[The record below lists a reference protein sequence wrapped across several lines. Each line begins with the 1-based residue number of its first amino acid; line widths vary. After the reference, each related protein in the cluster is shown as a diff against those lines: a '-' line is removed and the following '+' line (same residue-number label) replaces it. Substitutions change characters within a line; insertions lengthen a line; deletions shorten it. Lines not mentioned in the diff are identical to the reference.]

1 MSFIQDIREKYAR
14 WAVVAIALSLL
25 GFILMDAFAGRG
37 SIFSGGPST
46 TVGKVNGSKID
57 LKEFNIK
64 VQQQETYQQQQR
76 QATLSEGDRRGI
88 MESVWND
95 MVNQI
100 LLEGELGK
108 IGMRVGKKETN
119 DLLFGANP
127 PQDLKSQFTDSKTG
141 QYDAVLAQQQIN
153 EMKKRGTAEQ
163 KANFNDYIGQLE
175 YQRIFEKYNSLLVNS
190 INFPKWLLEKQNAD
204 KSLISNIKYIVVN
217 YSDSMFVDSTI
228 KISDKEIANYIS
240 EHKEKYKQ
248 EESREIAY
256 VAFSAK
262 PRATDSLEAKEK
274 LLTLKA
280 EFESTN
286 DIQRF
291 FDREGN
297 RSQYYD
303 GYLSGKS
310 LPQGIKDSASSIPNG
325 SVYGPYQDGENY
337 VLAKKIGMKMWP
349 DTVKVRHIL
358 ISLTQQDPATGQ
370 KTPLRDSLTAKKLT
384 DSLALAIKNGS
395 NFDALCAQFSDDPG
409 SKDKGGVY
417 ENVYAGQMV
426 PEFNQFIF
434 DKKTGD
440 KGVVK
445 TDFGYHYIE
454 VLSQKGGSPAYNI
467 AFLTRPIVASQETDN
482 LANNEANK
490 FAGSSR
496 NAKAFDENVEKELK
510 PKGINKLLASNIGVN
525 DYMAGGLSS
534 RQFVKNIYTAKLND
548 VLQPV
553 RIGDDY
559 IVASVTAINKKGTQS
574 VEKAKGGVEV
584 ILRNKKKA
592 EIVKQKTGKITT
604 LEAVHTTLNRA
615 TSTADS
621 IRLLGQSPALGF
633 EPKVLGASFNMDNQG
648 KTIPELIEGVS
659 GVYVI
664 QVESISATPVANANV
679 EEERK
684 SKYATAKQTSMY
696 RFAQVLK
703 EAADIKDN
711 RAKHF

>member
-46 TVGKVNGSKID
+46 TIGKVNGSKID
-57 LKEFNIK
+57 LKEFNKK

-95 MVNQI
+95 LVNQI
-100 LLEGELGK
+100 LLEDELG
-108 IGMRVGKKETN
+108 ILGMKVGKKETN

-153 EMKKRGTAEQ
+153 EMKKRGSAEQ

-175 YQRIFEKYNSLLVNS
+175 YQRIFEKYNSLIVNS

-204 KSLISNIKYIVVN
+204 KSLISNIKYVLVN

-262 PRATDSLEAKEK
+262 PRKTDSLEAKEK
-274 LLTLKA
+274 LMTLKA
-280 EFESTN
+280 EFESTK

-297 RSQYYD
+297 KSQYYD

-310 LPQGIKDSASSIPNG
+310 LPQGIKDSASSIPTG
-325 SVYGPYQDGENY
+325 YVYGPYQDGENY

-370 KTPLRDSLTAKKLT
+370 KVPLRDSLTAKNLA

-395 NFDALCAQFSDDPG
+395 NFDSLCKKFSDDPG

-454 VLSQKGGSPAYNI
+454 VLTQKGSSPAYNI
-467 AFLTRPIVASQETDN
+467 AYLTRPIVASQETDN

-490 FAGSSR
+490 FAGNSR
-496 NAKAFDENVEKELK
+496 NAKAFDDNIEKELK
-510 PKGINKLLASNIGVN
+510 AKGINKILASNIGVN

-534 RQFVKNIYTAKLND
+534 RQFVKSIYTAKLNE

-559 IVASVTAINKKGTQS
+559 IVATVTAINNKGTQS
-574 VEKAKGGVEV
+574 VEKARGGVEV

-592 EIVKQKTGKITT
+592 EIVKKKIGKITS
-604 LEAVHTTLNRA
+604 LETVHTTLNRA
-615 TSTADS
+615 ISTADS
-621 IRLLGQSPALGF
+621 IRLLGQSPALGY

-684 SKYATAKQTSMY
+684 SKYTTTKQTSMY

-711 RAKHF
+711 RTKHF

>member
-57 LKEFNIK
+57 LKDFNKK

-88 MESVWND
+88 MESAWND
-95 MVNQI
+95 MVNKI
-100 LLEGELGK
+100 LLENELGK
-108 IGMRVGKKETN
+108 LGMRVGKKETN

-153 EMKKRGTAEQ
+153 EMKKRGSAEQ

-175 YQRIFEKYNSLLVNS
+175 YQRIFEKYNSLIVNS

-204 KSLISNIKYIVVN
+204 KSLISNIKYVVVN
-217 YSDSMFVDSTI
+217 YSDSMFVDSTL

-274 LLTLKA
+274 LMTLKT

-370 KTPLRDSLTAKKLT
+370 KTPLRDSLTAKNLA

-395 NFDALCAQFSDDPG
+395 NFDSLCKKFSDDPG

-417 ENVYAGQMV
+417 DNVYAGQMV
-426 PEFNQFIF
+426 SEFNQFIF

-440 KGVVK
+440 KGVVR

-490 FAGSSR
+490 FAGNSR
-496 NAKAFDENVEKELK
+496 NSKAFDENVEKELK

-559 IVASVTAINKKGTQS
+559 IVATVTAINNKGTQS
-574 VEKAKGGVEV
+574 VEKARGGVEV

-604 LEAVHTTLNRA
+604 LEAVHTALNRA
-615 TSTADS
+615 ISTADS

>member
-57 LKEFNIK
+57 LKDFNKK
-64 VQQQETYQQQQR
+64 VLQQETYQQQQR

-88 MESVWND
+88 MESAWND
-95 MVNQI
+95 MVNKI
-100 LLEGELGK
+100 LLENELSK
-108 IGMRVGKKETN
+108 LGMRVGKKETN

-153 EMKKRGTAEQ
+153 EMKKRGSAEQ

-204 KSLISNIKYIVVN
+204 KSLISNIKYVVVN
-217 YSDSMFVDSTI
+217 YSDSMFVDSTL

-274 LLTLKA
+274 LMTMKA

-370 KTPLRDSLTAKKLT
+370 KTPLRDSLSAKNLA

-395 NFDALCAQFSDDPG
+395 NFDSLCKKFSDDPG

-559 IVASVTAINKKGTQS
+559 IVATVTAINNKGTQS
-574 VEKAKGGVEV
+574 VEKARGGVEV

-604 LEAVHTTLNRA
+604 LEAVHTALNRA
-615 TSTADS
+615 ISTADS

>member
-1 MSFIQDIREKYAR
+1 
-14 WAVVAIALSLL
+14 
-25 GFILMDAFAGRG
+25 
-37 SIFSGGPST
+37 
-46 TVGKVNGSKID
+46 
-57 LKEFNIK
+57 
-64 VQQQETYQQQQR
+64 
-76 QATLSEGDRRGI
+76 
-88 MESVWND
+88 
-95 MVNQI
+95 
-100 LLEGELGK
+100 
-108 IGMRVGKKETN
+108 
-119 DLLFGANP
+119 
-127 PQDLKSQFTDSKTG
+127 
-141 QYDAVLAQQQIN
+141 
-153 EMKKRGTAEQ
+153 
-163 KANFNDYIGQLE
+163 
-175 YQRIFEKYNSLLVNS
+175 
-190 INFPKWLLEKQNAD
+190 
-204 KSLISNIKYIVVN
+204 
-217 YSDSMFVDSTI
+217 
-228 KISDKEIANYIS
+228 
-240 EHKEKYKQ
+240 
-248 EESREIAY
+248 
-256 VAFSAK
+256 
-262 PRATDSLEAKEK
+262 
-274 LLTLKA
+274 
-280 EFESTN
+280 
-286 DIQRF
+286 
-291 FDREGN
+291 
-297 RSQYYD
+297 
-303 GYLSGKS
+303 
-310 LPQGIKDSASSIPNG
+310 
-325 SVYGPYQDGENY
+325 
-337 VLAKKIGMKMWP
+337 MWP

-370 KTPLRDSLTAKKLT
+370 KTPLRDSLTAKNLA

-395 NFDALCAQFSDDPG
+395 NFDSLCKKFSDDPG

-417 ENVYAGQMV
+417 DNVYAGQMV
-426 PEFNQFIF
+426 SEFNQFIF

-440 KGVVK
+440 KGVVR

-490 FAGSSR
+490 FAGNSR
-496 NAKAFDENVEKELK
+496 NSKAFDENVEKELK

-559 IVASVTAINKKGTQS
+559 IVATVTAINNKGTQS
-574 VEKAKGGVEV
+574 VEKARGGVEV

-604 LEAVHTTLNRA
+604 LEAVHTALNRA
-615 TSTADS
+615 ISTADS